1 MVSHTFSDCAFLCF
15 IYSNKWERFWNQKND
30 VFANTGRL
38 RQCIPHEGILVLYSP
53 QELDFMTVTV
63 TGTLAK
69 ANQVHLHT
77 WDLHHKVHDAFGH
90 GVNQFASV
98 WPCGTALQAW
108 HNLVWEFWS
117 AKWRLTMVKY
127 ESSNDLSR
135 FQQGMSTCFQEL
147 MKVLCTHT
155 MLMQHHFNHQDFGI
169 ISPSAKSKSTK
180 TSTSKKTAKIFEQ
193 VTSLWNSDCLCAGDL
208 FFQYCCCSWKDKAL
222 QEFRVHMFLF
232 WWSTSGHHYQ
242 GHWWQSNNIID
253 HLAEIQQQVTNR
265 PRITRNL
272 LLLPKFKNTF

>member
-135 FQQGMSTCFQEL
+135 FQQGMNTCFQEL

-155 MLMQHHFNHQDFGI
+155 MLIQHHFNHQDFGI
-169 ISPSAKSKSTK
+169 ISPSAKSKSKK
-180 TSTSKKTAKIFEQ
+180 TSTSKKTAKIIEQ
-193 VTSLWNSDCLCAGDL
+193 VTLPLKQWLLVCWRSIFS
-208 FFQYCCCSWKDKAL
+208 
-222 QEFRVHMFLF
+222 V
-232 WWSTSGHHYQ
+232 
-242 GHWWQSNNIID
+242 
-253 HLAEIQQQVTNR
+253 
-265 PRITRNL
+265 L
-272 LLLPKFKNTF
+272 LLQLKRQGTSRVSCPYVPFLMEHQRASLPGALVAIE